1 MKVNIK
7 SLRNDMKDFSYMND
21 SFFIDC
27 LQFQLSFNYYGEK
40 IAKLFYRFIGNKT
53 LETLEKQHA
62 KDFKKIIGSIPKI
75 DSSFFNFI
83 KTVIKTRDIKNY
95 YDVVNYIE
103 AISITRYQV
112 FLDYIEDSEFRNLV
126 NEILLEEKEHGKTF
140 KGSKFI
146 KKFEGFESQYLYN
159 KYKPELGLNYEEF
172 KTKMWSTV
180 FLKKLRTLT

>member
-1 MKVNIK
+1 
-7 SLRNDMKDFSYMND
+7 MKDFSYMND

-53 LETLEKQHA
+53 LEALEKQHA

-83 KTVIKTRDIKNY
+83 KTVIKTRNTNNF

-126 NEILLEEKEHGKTF
+126 NEILQEEKEHGKTF

-146 KKFEGFESQYLYN
+146 KNLEGFEGFELYN
-159 KYKPELGLNYEEF
+159 KYKDLLNLDYNSF

-180 FLKKLRTLT
+180 FLKKLRNLEYENL